1 MVIIGPNQSVN
12 IKGYIDKE
20 LNFHDTCAILQETED
35 SALPRFVD
43 VTPSVIQYSYN
54 NNYKEVI
61 VNISNITTVTVTIS
75 PSAILCELQPV
86 TIGDSVSE
94 KLENKLSS
102 KVLEEINIESELSE
116 DQTRQIRDVLTKH
129 INIF

>member
-12 IKGYIDKE
+12 IKGYIDKD

-54 NNYKEVI
+54 NNKEVK

-94 KLENKLSS
+94 KLENELSS